1 MLRLITWYLVICLWE
16 SIVTSSLV
24 KTSIAGTKTF
34 CVPFPFCS
42 LFLTVIQ
49 LLCFYSCY
57 SLPPTP
63 IHNFCWG
70 RLKGTKEFI
79 IFEPCHTFLAR
90 FLLMRDQDRISPNS
104 INTISSRK
112 RRKKEQMKERI
123 YMGFTNIKYYIRRCY
138 DCWFFF
144 SFIFLFSL
152 FSLIV
157 FQVQRGLFSGIRFY
171 QPILLWWNRPLYT
184 GSLERKHCSWN
195 RTGRGHNTGN
205 EMCIYCSQ
213 V

>member
-1 MLRLITWYLVICLWE
+1 MVRLITWYLVICLWE

-24 KTSIAGTKTF
+24 KTSITGTKTI

-70 RLKGTKEFI
+70 RLKGTKELI

-123 YMGFTNIKYYIRRCY
+123 YMGFTNMKYLWNPCLQNHYRYLNTRR
-138 DCWFFF
+138 
-144 SFIFLFSL
+144 
-152 FSLIV
+152 
-157 FQVQRGLFSGIRFY
+157 RGTIAWKNCRDNFDKIGTPRVANHGRYS
-171 QPILLWWNRPLYT
+171 PP
-184 GSLERKHCSWN
+184 CVSWRVKPKQSN
-195 RTGRGHNTGN
+195 
-205 EMCIYCSQ
+205 
-213 V
+213 

>member
-1 MLRLITWYLVICLWE
+1 MKYFRATTLLNKTSETNIGYIWRSAIAARTQPKRSIPLTFNPVSFCNPHWCHFMVRLITWYLVIYLWE
-16 SIVTSSLV
+16 SIMNSSLV

-90 FLLMRDQDRISPNS
+90 FLLMRDQDRISPNWAS
-104 INTISSRK
+104 IQYQAENGVKRNRWKREYIWVSR
-112 RRKKEQMKERI
+112 I
-123 YMGFTNIKYYIRRCY
+123 
-138 DCWFFF
+138 
-144 SFIFLFSL
+144 
-152 FSLIV
+152 
-157 FQVQRGLFSGIRFY
+157 
-171 QPILLWWNRPLYT
+171 
-184 GSLERKHCSWN
+184 
-195 RTGRGHNTGN
+195 
-205 EMCIYCSQ
+205 
-213 V
+213 

>member
-1 MLRLITWYLVICLWE
+1 M
-16 SIVTSSLV
+16 TSSLV

-123 YMGFTNIKYYIRRCY
+123 YMGFTNIKHLWNPCLQNHYRYLNTRR
-138 DCWFFF
+138 
-144 SFIFLFSL
+144 
-152 FSLIV
+152 
-157 FQVQRGLFSGIRFY
+157 RGKIAWKNCGDNFDKIGTPRVANHGRYS
-171 QPILLWWNRPLYT
+171 PP
-184 GSLERKHCSWN
+184 CVSWRVKPKQSN
-195 RTGRGHNTGN
+195 
-205 EMCIYCSQ
+205 
-213 V
+213 